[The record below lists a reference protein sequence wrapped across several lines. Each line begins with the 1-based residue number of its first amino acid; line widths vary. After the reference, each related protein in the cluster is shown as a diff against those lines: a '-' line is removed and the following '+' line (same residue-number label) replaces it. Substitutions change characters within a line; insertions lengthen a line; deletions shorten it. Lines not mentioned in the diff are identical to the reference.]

1 MRSSS
6 RHHGLSLASLILC
19 AWVTQASAETLTVGP
34 GETYKT
40 IAAAVAASH
49 DGDEIAVKAGLYDND
64 YAEITKKVTLTAVG
78 GFARLRSTGL
88 IPNRKAI
95 LITDTD
101 ITIKGFEFSGA
112 RVGEGDGGNGAG
124 IRYQSGNLVVEN
136 CYFTDN
142 QDGILG
148 VGDGTGTVTIDKSEF
163 FQNGAPTG
171 QSAGFTHN
179 LYLGGLATLTIE
191 NSYFHG
197 ARVGHEMKSR
207 ANRTIIRNTRV
218 VDGPTGTA
226 SYSIDLPNGG
236 EATIVDSQIEQGPK
250 SQNPNIIAFGEEG
263 NLHPGSK
270 LTVQGSL
277 IENDLQSPSAVG
289 VWNASPTP
297 ARIANTKVYGL
308 TLNSLFHG
316 PATVSGIDFLKTE
329 PPISTKHPWEE

>member
-1 MRSSS
+1 ML
-6 RHHGLSLASLILC
+6 RHLNAVLLLALSAG
-19 AWVTQASAETLTVGP
+19 AASAETLTVGP
-34 GETYKT
+34 GAAYKT
-40 IAAAVAASH
+40 IASAVAASH
-49 DGDEIAVKAGLYDND
+49 DGDTIEVKAGLYEND
-64 YAEITKKVTLTAVG
+64 YAEIAKKVTLTAVG

-101 ITIKGFEFSGA
+101 VTIKGFEFSGA
-112 RVGEGDGGNGAG
+112 RVSGNDGGNGAG
-124 IRYQSGNLVVEN
+124 IRYQGGNLVIEN

-148 VGDGTGTVTIDKSEF
+148 VGDGTGTVTVSRSEF
-163 FQNGAPTG
+163 FANGAITG
-171 QSAGFTHN
+171 PSVGFTHN
-179 LYLGGLATLTIE
+179 LYLGGLAKLTIE

-207 ANRTIIRNTRV
+207 AKQTIVRNTRI

-236 EATIVDSQIEQGPK
+236 EATIANSQIEQGPK

-270 LTVQGSL
+270 LTVENSL
-277 IENDLQSPSAVG
+277 IENDLTSPLAYG
-289 VWNASPTP
+289 LWNATP
-297 ARIANTKVYGL
+297 VPVHIVNARVYGL
-308 TLNSLFHG
+308 TMDSLFHG
-316 PATVSGIDFLKTE
+316 PATVGGTEYLQAE
-329 PPISTKHPWEE
+329 PPIPTGHPWEE

>member
-6 RHHGLSLASLILC
+6 RHHGLGLAPLIFC
-19 AWVTQASAETLTVGP
+19 AWVAQASAETLHVGP

-49 DGDEIAVKAGLYDND
+49 DGDEIAVKAGVYDND
-64 YAEITKKVTLTAVG
+64 YAEITKKITLTAVG

-95 LITDTD
+95 LITDSD
-101 ITIKGFEFSGA
+101 VTIKGFEFSGA
-112 RVGEGDGGNGAG
+112 RVSSGDGGNGAG
-124 IRYQSGNLVVEN
+124 IRYQAGNLVVES

-148 VGDGTGTVTIDKSEF
+148 DGTGTVTISKSEF
-163 FQNGAPTG
+163 FENGATTG
-171 QSAGFTHN
+171 PSAGLTHN

-197 ARVGHEMKSR
+197 ARVGHELKSR
-207 ANRTIIRNTRV
+207 AKRTIIRNTRV

-263 NLHPGSK
+263 SLHPGSK

-277 IENDLQSPSAVG
+277 IENDLQTPSAVG
-289 VWNASPTP
+289 VWNVSPTP
-297 ARIANTKVYGL
+297 AHIVNTKVYGL
-308 TLNSLFHG
+308 TLNSLFRG
-316 PATVSGIDFLKTE
+316 PATVSGVEYLKTE
-329 PPISTKHPWEE
+329 PPISTKHPWED

>member
-1 MRSSS
+1 MPSPC
-6 RHHGLSLASLILC
+6 HLGLVPLILSASLI
-19 AWVTQASAETLTVGP
+19 QASAETLTVGP

-95 LITDTD
+95 LITDAD
-101 ITIKGFEFSGA
+101 VTIKGFEFSGA
-112 RVGEGDGGNGAG
+112 KVSSGDGGNGAG
-124 IRYQSGNLVVEN
+124 IRYQSGNLVVEG
-136 CYFTDN
+136 CYFIDN
-142 QDGILG
+142 QDGIL
-148 VGDGTGTVTIDKSEF
+148 GDGTGTVTIDKSEF
-163 FQNGAPTG
+163 FENGAATG
-171 QSAGFTHN
+171 SSAGFTHN

-197 ARVGHEMKSR
+197 ARVGHELKSR
-207 ANRTIIRNTRV
+207 AKRTIIRNTRV

-236 EATIVDSQIEQGPK
+236 EATIIDSQIEQGPK

-263 NLHPGSK
+263 SLHPGSK

-277 IENDLQSPSAVG
+277 IENDLPSPSAIG
-289 VWNASPTP
+289 VWNASSTP
-297 ARIANTKVYGL
+297 AHIVNTKVYGL

-316 PATVSGIDFLKTE
+316 PATVSGVEYLKTE
-329 PPISTKHPWEE
+329 PVISTRHPWEE

>member
-1 MRSSS
+1 LSYQ
-6 RHHGLSLASLILC
+6 GLGLTAVLVHVLWTGS
-19 AWVTQASAETLTVGP
+19 ASAETLTVGP
-34 GETYKT
+34 GETYRT

-49 DGDEIAVKAGLYDND
+49 DGDTINVKAGLYEND
-64 YAEITKKVTLTAVG
+64 YAEITKKLTLNAVG
-78 GFARLRSTGL
+78 GFAHLRSTGL

-101 ITIKGFEFSGA
+101 VTIKGFQFSGA
-112 RVGEGDGGNGAG
+112 QVSGGDGGNGAG
-124 IRYQSGNLVVEN
+124 IRYQSGNLTLEG
-136 CYFTDN
+136 CYFNDN

-148 VGDGTGTVTIDKSEF
+148 VGDGTGTVAIDKSEF
-163 FQNGAPTG
+163 FQNGAVTG
-171 QSAGFTHN
+171 PSAGFTHN
-179 LYLGGLATLTIE
+179 LYLGGIAKLTIE

-207 ANRTIIRNTRV
+207 AKWTVIRNTRV

-236 EATIVDSQIEQGPK
+236 VAAIIDSQIEQGPK

-270 LTVQGSL
+270 LTIQGGL
-277 IENDLQSPSAVG
+277 IENDLQSPSVYG

-297 ARIANTKVYGL
+297 VHIVNTKVYGL
-308 TLNSLFHG
+308 TLNSLFRG
-316 PATVSGIDFLKTE
+316 PATVSGIDYLKAE
-329 PPISTKHPWEE
+329 PPISTAHPWTE

>member
-1 MRSSS
+1 MS
-6 RHHGLSLASLILC
+6 HQSLGFAATLLC
-19 AWVTQASAETLTVGP
+19 VAWIAPASAKTLTVGP
-34 GETYKT
+34 GEAYKT

-49 DGDEIAVKAGLYDND
+49 DGDTIDVKAGLYEND
-64 YAEITKKVTLTAVG
+64 YAEITKKVTLNAVG
-78 GFARLRSTGL
+78 GFAHLRSTGL

-101 ITIKGFEFSGA
+101 ITIKGFQFSGA
-112 RVGEGDGGNGAG
+112 QVSGGDGGNGAG
-124 IRYQSGNLVVEN
+124 IRYQSGNLVLEG
-136 CYFTDN
+136 CYFNDN

-163 FQNGAPTG
+163 FQNGAATG
-171 QSAGFTHN
+171 SSAGFTHN

-207 ANRTIIRNTRV
+207 AKQTIIRNTRV

-270 LTVQGSL
+270 LTIQGGL
-277 IENDLQSPSAVG
+277 IENDLPSPSAYG
-289 VWNASPTP
+289 VWNAGPVPVHIT
-297 ARIANTKVYGL
+297 NTKVYGL
-308 TLNSLFHG
+308 TLNSLFRG
-316 PATVSGIDFLKTE
+316 PATVSGIDYLKVE
-329 PPISTKHPWEE
+329 PPISTRHPWEE

>member
-1 MRSSS
+1 MLPSYSPRP
-6 RHHGLSLASLILC
+6 SLALTIFCVLLASP
-19 AWVTQASAETLTVGP
+19 ASAETLTVGL

-49 DGDEIAVKAGLYDND
+49 DGDTIEVKAGLYEND
-64 YAEITKKVTLTAVG
+64 DAEITKKVTLTAVG
-78 GFARLRSTGL
+78 GFARLHSTGF

-101 ITIKGFEFSGA
+101 ITIRGFEFSGA
-112 RVGEGDGGNGAG
+112 RVSGNDGGNGAG
-124 IRYQSGNLVVEN
+124 IRYQSGNLVIEE

-142 QDGILG
+142 QDGISG
-148 VGDGTGTVTIDKSEF
+148 VGDGAGTVTINKSEF
-163 FQNGAPTG
+163 FANGAATG
-171 QSAGFTHN
+171 PSAGFTHN
-179 LYLGGLATLTIE
+179 LYLGGLARLAIE
-191 NSYFHG
+191 SSYFHG

-207 ANRTIIRNTRV
+207 AMQTIVRNTRV

-270 LTVQGSL
+270 LTVENSL
-277 IENDLQSPSAVG
+277 IENDLNSPSAYG
-289 VWNASPTP
+289 VWNAAPLP
-297 ARIANTKVYGL
+297 AHILNNKVYGL
-308 TLNSLFHG
+308 TMNSLFHG
-316 PATVSGIDFLKTE
+316 RATVSGIDYLKTE

>member
-1 MRSSS
+1 VPRL
-6 RHHGLSLASLILC
+6 HPALFLLTLSALP
-19 AWVTQASAETLTVGP
+19 ASAATLTVGP

-49 DGDEIAVKAGLYDND
+49 DGDTIEVKTGLYEND

-78 GFARLRSTGL
+78 GFARLHSTGP

-112 RVGEGDGGNGAG
+112 RVSGNDGRNGAG
-124 IRYQSGNLVVEN
+124 IRYQGGNLRIEG

-163 FQNGAPTG
+163 FANGAVSGP
-171 QSAGFTHN
+171 SAGFTHN
-179 LYLGGLATLTIE
+179 LYLGGLARLTIE

-207 ANRTIIRNTRV
+207 AKQTVIRNTRV
-218 VDGPTGTA
+218 VDGPNGTA

-236 EATIVDSQIEQGPK
+236 EVTIAGSQIEQGPK
-250 SQNPNIIAFGEEG
+250 SQNPSMIAFGEEG
-263 NLHPGSK
+263 NLHPGSR
-270 LTVQGSL
+270 LTVENSL
-277 IENDLQSPSAVG
+277 IENDLPSPSAYG
-289 VWNASPTP
+289 VWNAAP
-297 ARIANTKVYGL
+297 APAHILDSKVYGL

-316 PATVSGIDFLKTE
+316 PATISGVEYLKTE
-329 PPISTKHPWEE
+329 PPIPTGHPWEQ

>member
-6 RHHGLSLASLILC
+6 CHRGLGLAPLILC
-19 AWVTQASAETLTVGP
+19 AWVSQASAATLTVGP
-34 GETYKT
+34 GETYQT

-49 DGDEIAVKAGLYDND
+49 DGDTIDVKAGLYEND
-64 YAEITKKVTLTAVG
+64 FAEITKKVTLNAVG

-88 IPNRKAI
+88 IPNRKGI

-101 ITIKGFEFSGA
+101 ITIRGFEFSGA
-112 RVGEGDGGNGAG
+112 KVSGGDGGNGAG

-148 VGDGTGTVTIDKSEF
+148 VGDNTGTVTVDKSEF

-171 QSAGFTHN
+171 PSAGFTHN
-179 LYLGGLATLTIE
+179 LYISAVATLTIE

-207 ANRTIIRNTRV
+207 ALKTTIRDTRV

-236 EATIVDSQIEQGPK
+236 DATIIDSQIEQGPK
-250 SQNPNIIAFGEEG
+250 SMNPNIIAFGEEG

-270 LTVQGSL
+270 LTVQGGL

-289 VWNASPTP
+289 VWNASPMP
-297 ARIANTKVYGL
+297 ARIANAKVYGL

-316 PATVSGIDFLKTE
+316 PATVNGIDFLKTE
-329 PPISTKHPWEE
+329 PPISTKHPWED

>member
-1 MRSSS
+1 MLRSYPAA
-6 RHHGLSLASLILC
+6 LLVPLILP
-19 AWVTQASAETLTVGP
+19 ATTSAATLTVGSD
-34 GETYKT
+34 EVYKT
-40 IAAAVAASH
+40 IGAAVAAAR
-49 DGDEIAVKAGLYDND
+49 DGDTIEVKAGLYEND

-78 GFARLRSTGL
+78 GFAKLHSTGL
-88 IPNRKAI
+88 LPNRKAI

-112 RVGEGDGGNGAG
+112 RVSGNDGGNGAG
-124 IRYQSGNLVVEN
+124 IRYQGGNLTVEG

-142 QDGILG
+142 QDGIMG
-148 VGDGTGTVTIDKSEF
+148 TSDGTGTVTIKDSEF
-163 FQNGAPTG
+163 FANGAVTG
-171 QSAGFTHN
+171 PSAGFTHN
-179 LYLGGLATLTIE
+179 LYISTGVARLTIE

-207 ANRTIIRNTRV
+207 AAQTVIRNSRF

-236 EATIVDSQIEQGPK
+236 QATIVGGQIEQGPK

-270 LTVQGSL
+270 LTIENSL
-277 IENDLQSPSAVG
+277 IENDLPSPSAYG
-289 VWNASPTP
+289 VWNAAP
-297 ARIANTKVYGL
+297 APAHILNSKIYGL

-316 PATVSGIDFLKTE
+316 PATLSGVEYLKTE
-329 PPISTKHPWEE
+329 QPISAQHPWNE

>member
-1 MRSSS
+1 MPSSC
-6 RHHGLSLASLILC
+6 RLGLVPLILC
-19 AWVTQASAETLTVGP
+19 AAVAQASAETLNVGP

-49 DGDEIAVKAGLYDND
+49 DGDEIAVKAGVYDND
-64 YAEITKKVTLTAVG
+64 YAEITKKITLTAVG

-95 LITDTD
+95 LITDANV
-101 ITIKGFEFSGA
+101 TIKGFEFSGA
-112 RVGEGDGGNGAG
+112 RVSSGDGGNGAG
-124 IRYQSGNLVVEN
+124 IRYQAGNLVVEG

-148 VGDGTGTVTIDKSEF
+148 DGTGTVTISRSEF
-163 FQNGAPTG
+163 FENGATTG
-171 QSAGFTHN
+171 PSAGLTHN

-197 ARVGHEMKSR
+197 ARVGHELKSR
-207 ANRTIIRNTRV
+207 AKRTIIRNTRV

-236 EATIVDSQIEQGPK
+236 EATIIDSQIEQGPK

-263 NLHPGSK
+263 SLHPGSK

-277 IENDLQSPSAVG
+277 IENDLPSPSAVG
-289 VWNASPTP
+289 VWNVSPTP
-297 ARIANTKVYGL
+297 AHIVNTKVYGL
-308 TLNSLFHG
+308 TLNSLFRG
-316 PATVSGIDFLKTE
+316 PATVSGVEYLKTE
-329 PPISTKHPWEE
+329 PPISTKHPWED